1 MPKSGSLCVGIAVT
15 SIRQRDYACRR
26 KEGLFSANGTIG
38 GNRAAA
44 RCCSDDNV
52 LGAASSLQVPYYL
65 LRIAVAVT
73 SNQERMLGTMTSGQ
87 SALDLQTNVCGSTV
101 LKANMPK

>member
-1 MPKSGSLCVGIAVT
+1 MAKSRSLCAGIAIT

-38 GNRAAA
+38 GGRAAA

-52 LGAASSLQVPYYL
+52 LWAANSLQLPYYL
-65 LRIAVAVT
+65 LRIAVAVN
-73 SNQERMLGTMTSGQ
+73 SNQEWMLGTMTSGQ
-87 SALDLQTNVCGSTV
+87 SALNLQTNVWGSTV